1 MSGFEDTGGKPL
13 PRLQPDTRDAGAKP
27 GAAPISGAPEKPAP
41 RSAEKSAPRRK
52 TAVPSHAGHR
62 QRLRARFIE
71 GGPDALPDYELLEMV
86 LFRAIP
92 RRDTKPLAKALIA
105 HFGSF
110 NEVITAPVDRL
121 TEVTG
126 VSEGVATELKLIQ
139 AAALRLAKSAVMDR
153 PAISSW
159 SALVDYCSA
168 AMAYETTLL
177 QNTDLVVTTTGNV
190 NVCDANMLQSLKNGA
205 VVCNIGHFDS
215 EIDTAYM
222 RENWEWEEVK
232 PQVHKIYRD
241 KASNNHLILLSEGR
255 LVNLGNATGHPSRIM
270 DGSFA
275 NQVLA
280 QIYLWERKFAD
291 LPEAEKKAALYVKVL
306 PKKLDEEVAAEMVRG
321 FGGVI
326 TRMTDAQAQYIN
338 TPVDG
343 PFKPDSYK
351 Y

>member
-27 GAAPISGAPEKPAP
+27 GAPPGPAPVSGAPEKPAP

-168 AMAYETTLL
+168 AMAYETTEQFRVLFL
-177 QNTDLVVTTTGNV
+177 DRKNV
-190 NVCDANMLQSLKNGA
+190 LIADEIQSRGTIDHTPVYPREVIKRALELGA
-205 VVCNIGHFDS
+205 S
-215 EIDTAYM
+215 A
-222 RENWEWEEVK
+222 
-232 PQVHKIYRD
+232 
-241 KASNNHLILLSEGR
+241 LIL
-255 LVNLGNATGHPSRIM
+255 VHNHPSGDPSPSR
-270 DGSFA
+270 
-275 NQVLA
+275 
-280 QIYLWERKFAD
+280 AD
-291 LPEAEKKAALYVKVL
+291 VEMTKKIEDAAKPLG
-306 PKKLDEEVAAEMVRG
+306 VAVHDHL
-321 FGGVI
+321 VI
-326 TRMTDAQAQYIN
+326 GKGQHASLRQL
-338 TPVDG
+338 G
-343 PFKPDSYK
+343 LL
-351 Y
+351 

>member
-13 PRLQPDTRDAGAKP
+13 PRLQPDTRDAGAEP
-27 GAAPISGAPEKPAP
+27 GAAPVSGAPDKPAP

-52 TAVPSHAGHR
+52 AAAPSHAGHR

-168 AMAYETTLL
+168 AMAYETTEQFRVLFL
-177 QNTDLVVTTTGNV
+177 DRKNVLIADEIQSRGTIDHTPVYPREVIKRALELGASAIILVHN
-190 NVCDANMLQSLKNGA
+190 
-205 VVCNIGHFDS
+205 
-215 EIDTAYM
+215 
-222 RENWEWEEVK
+222 
-232 PQVHKIYRD
+232 
-241 KASNNHLILLSEGR
+241 
-255 LVNLGNATGHPSRIM
+255 HPSGDPSPSR
-270 DGSFA
+270 
-275 NQVLA
+275 
-280 QIYLWERKFAD
+280 AD
-291 LPEAEKKAALYVKVL
+291 VEMTKKIEDAAKPLG
-306 PKKLDEEVAAEMVRG
+306 VAVHDHL
-321 FGGVI
+321 VI
-326 TRMTDAQAQYIN
+326 GKGQHASLRQL
-338 TPVDG
+338 G
-343 PFKPDSYK
+343 LL
-351 Y
+351 

>member
-13 PRLQPDTRDAGAKP
+13 PRLQPDARDAGAKP
-27 GAAPISGAPEKPAP
+27 GAAPGPAPGTGAPDKPAS

-52 TAVPSHAGHR
+52 TAAPSHAGHR

-168 AMAYETTLL
+168 AMAYETTEQFRVLFL
-177 QNTDLVVTTTGNV
+177 DRKNVLIADEIQSRGTIDHTPVYPREVIKRALELGASAIILVHN
-190 NVCDANMLQSLKNGA
+190 
-205 VVCNIGHFDS
+205 
-215 EIDTAYM
+215 
-222 RENWEWEEVK
+222 
-232 PQVHKIYRD
+232 
-241 KASNNHLILLSEGR
+241 
-255 LVNLGNATGHPSRIM
+255 HPSGDPSPSR
-270 DGSFA
+270 
-275 NQVLA
+275 
-280 QIYLWERKFAD
+280 AD
-291 LPEAEKKAALYVKVL
+291 VEMTKKIEDAAKPLG
-306 PKKLDEEVAAEMVRG
+306 VAVHDHL
-321 FGGVI
+321 VI
-326 TRMTDAQAQYIN
+326 GKGQHASLRQL
-338 TPVDG
+338 G
-343 PFKPDSYK
+343 LL
-351 Y
+351 